1 MTPFSYSRA
10 STLSDA
16 NSQLNAKLAS
26 SSFEKG
32 EDKFQ
37 ADVQPIGGGTTL
49 IDLMKLNVMQPEQL
63 VDINQLRSEAN
74 IKTVASDEKGLTLSA
89 FATMSEVAE
98 NETVLR
104 DYPMIAQSLQ
114 LAASQQIRNM
124 ATIGGNI
131 LQRTRCAYFRD
142 TSFNQCNKRSPG
154 SGCAAIPGDSRA
166 LAILGTSQDCIAT
179 HPGDFSQS
187 MAALD
192 AIISISGKN
201 GKRTILFS
209 ALHKMPGSSPN
220 IETTLQPDELIVSL
234 NIPAAPWTKRSIYLK
249 IRDRA
254 SYAFAL
260 ASAAIALDM
269 SDGTIKNARIALG
282 GVGTVPWRSTDAEQA
297 LKDKAPNEQNFRAA
311 AEAAFKTAKTTEKNA
326 FKQELGKRTLIRA
339 LTQVAAMEIK

>member
-1 MTPFSYSRA
+1 MIPFSYSRA

-16 NSQLNAKLAS
+16 NLQLSAKIAS

-32 EDKFQ
+32 EDKVQ
-37 ADVQPIGGGTTL
+37 AEVQPIAGGTNL
-49 IDLMKLNVMQPEQL
+49 ADLMKLNVMQPHEL
-63 VDINQLRSEAN
+63 VDINQLRLQPD
-74 IKTVASDEKGLTLSA
+74 IKAVSSNEENLVLSA
-89 FATMSEVAE
+89 FATMSEIAN
-98 NETVLR
+98 NEIILR

-142 TSFNQCNKRSPG
+142 ISFSQCNKRSPG
-154 SGCAAIPGDSRA
+154 SGCAAITGDSRA

-187 MAALD
+187 MAALE
-192 AIISISGKN
+192 ATVTISGKN
-201 GKRTILFS
+201 AKRTIPFS

-220 IETTLQPDELIVSL
+220 IETILQPDELIVSL
-234 NIPAAPWTKRSIYLK
+234 NIPAKPWARRSIYLK

-260 ASAAIALDM
+260 TSAAVALDI
-269 SDGTIKNARIALG
+269 SEGTIKNARIALG
-282 GVGTVPWRSTDAEQA
+282 GVGTVPWRSIDAEQA
-297 LKDKAPNEQNFRAA
+297 LKNKVPNDQNFKIA
-311 AEAAFKTAKTTEKNA
+311 AEAAFKSAKTTEKNA
-326 FKQELGKRTLIRA
+326 FKLELGKQTLIRA
-339 LTQVAAMEIK
+339 LTQVAAMEI